1 MATGNN
7 TKRYETPNHP
17 YQGERIA
24 QEGDLLGRYGLKNK
38 EELWRAQSELR
49 SYRREARRLIG
60 EAQGDLE
67 AAETAGAAFLDRLR
81 RYGVLSEGDD
91 ISRVLGLDVTDILE
105 RRLQTVVYRSGL
117 ASTPEQARQFVVHG
131 HITVDGAR
139 VTRPSKTV
147 EVAEEDGIEFD
158 ETSPLAD
165 DLHPERAEGQE

>member
-49 SYRREARRLIG
+49 NYRREARRLIG

-67 AAETAGAAFLDRLR
+67 EAEAAGVEFLTRLR
-81 RYGVLSEGDD
+81 RYGILSEDDD

-105 RRLQTVVYRSGL
+105 RRLQTVAYRKGL
-117 ASTPEQARQFVVHG
+117 ASTPKQARQFIVHG
-131 HITVDGAR
+131 HVVVGDAR
-139 VTRPSKTV
+139 VSRPSKKV